1 METKKGVVWMYPEL
15 DIEELYRTGEFE
27 KLIQVANDN
36 VYLAMSHY
44 RCKDDET
51 LEKTIRTGN
60 VMASYFEKGI
70 QDDKTKALITLGKLI
85 GCIETLEKIQYEKEQ
100 NRAVLE
106 RAKSA
111 ETENL
116 DQVLAALFVRGY
128 LSQDQMCEVLNLKE
142 SVVSEVLE
150 KALVT
155 NLIRTNPHG
164 ENKVYF
170 LTEDGYRYI
179 AMMRRKLTTKF

>member
-15 DIEELYRTGEFE
+15 DIEELYLNGQFE
-27 KLIQVANDN
+27 LLVQVANENIDLL
-36 VYLAMSHY
+36 VSHY
-44 RCKDDET
+44 RNANDEA
-51 LEKTIRTGN
+51 LEKSVRIGN
-60 VMASYFEKGI
+60 VMASYFERGV
-70 QDDKTKALITLGKLI
+70 QDDKTKALIALGKLI

-128 LSQDQMCEVLNLKE
+128 LSQDQMCEMLNLKE
-142 SVVSEVLE
+142 PAVDEVLE
-150 KALVT
+150 KALAT
-155 NLIRTNPHG
+155 NLIRTNPRG
-164 ENKVYF
+164 ENQVYF
-170 LTEDGYRYI
+170 LTEEGYRYI
-179 AMMRRKLTTKF
+179 EMMRRKLTTKF